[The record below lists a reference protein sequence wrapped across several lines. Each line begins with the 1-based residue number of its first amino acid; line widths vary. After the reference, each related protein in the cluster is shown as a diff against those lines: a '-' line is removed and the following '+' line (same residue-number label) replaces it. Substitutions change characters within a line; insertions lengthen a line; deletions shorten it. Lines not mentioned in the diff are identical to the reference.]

1 MRHGLRL
8 PRWPWLG
15 WLDEVDEKAGT
26 PVCLLKKVVGEETRS
41 RRKEGRKSLGLDV
54 PTHR

>member
-26 PVCLLKKVVGEETRS
+26 PVCLLKVVGEENAEPT
-41 RRKEGRKSLGLDV
+41 EGRKEEPRV
-54 PTHR
+54 